1 MLEKE
6 TLTAVLQFTGCTELP
21 AALKEGDIYVRAIAK
36 VKKANNHETMC
47 VIVND
52 GTGKPIIKKD
62 FGSISMIKEIVE
74 IYPLSVL
81 ESDSI
86 PDFRKKKD
94 IVSFLVR
101 LGETESHVE
110 RLASSKE
117 DEDKAALKALVYKH
131 CIKLQIARENAK
143 STAQAKPVTPVVDT
157 EASDT
162 PTDTNVSGNTNQED
176 DKQVDNEIKV
186 DETPNQKDN
195 GTDENNTNPEETAG
209 EDKATDSD
217 F

>member
-94 IVSFLVR
+94 IVNFLVS
-101 LGETESHVE
+101 LGEAESHVE
-110 RLASSKE
+110 KLASSKE

-143 STAQAKPVTPVVDT
+143 SAAQAKTVAPVVESET
-157 EASDT
+157 YET
-162 PTDTNVSGNTNQED
+162 PTETKV
-176 DKQVDNEIKV
+176 NEK
-186 DETPNQKDN
+186 PNQKNN
-195 GTDENNTNPEETAG
+195 GTDENNTTPEETVG
-209 EDKATDSD
+209 ENQATGSD

>member
-21 AALKEGDIYVRAIAK
+21 SALKEGDIYVRAIAK

-52 GTGKPIIKKD
+52 GEGNPIIKKD

-101 LGETESHVE
+101 LGETESNVE
-110 RLASSKE
+110 QLAASKA
-117 DEDKAALKALVYKH
+117 DEDKAALKALIYKH
-131 CIKLQIARENAK
+131 CIKLQIERENAK
-143 STAQAKPVTPVVDT
+143 SAVPAKAVAPVVEPETPETLT
-157 EASDT
+157 ET
-162 PTDTNVSGNTNQED
+162 KTDEN
-176 DKQVDNEIKV
+176 
-186 DETPNQKDN
+186 PNQKDN
-195 GTDENNTNPEETAG
+195 GTDENNTNPEETVG
-209 EDKATDSD
+209 ENQATGSD

>member
-62 FGSISMIKEIVE
+62 FGSISMIKEVVE

-110 RLASSKE
+110 KLASSKE

-143 STAQAKPVTPVVDT
+143 STAQEKPVNPVVYTDGSEKPT
-157 EASDT
+157 ET
-162 PTDTNVSGNTNQED
+162 KVYETN
-176 DKQVDNEIKV
+176 
-186 DETPNQKDN
+186 NQKDN
-195 GTDENNTNPEETAG
+195 GTDENNTTSEETVG
-209 EDKATDSD
+209 ENQATGSD

>member
-6 TLTAVLQFTGCTELP
+6 TITAVLQFTGCTELP

-52 GTGKPIIKKD
+52 GTGNPIIKKD

-86 PDFRKKKD
+86 PYFRKKKD
-94 IVSFLVR
+94 IVNFLVR
-101 LGETESHVE
+101 LGETESYVE
-110 RLASSKE
+110 KLASSKE
-117 DEDKAALKALVYKH
+117 EEDKAALKALVYKH
-131 CIKLQIARENAK
+131 CIKLQIQRENAK
-143 STAQAKPVTPVVDT
+143 SSAQEQPVTHVFDT
-157 EASDT
+157 DDSEN
-162 PTDTNVSGNTNQED
+162 PT
-176 DKQVDNEIKV
+176 EIKV
-186 DETPNQKDN
+186 DETTNQKDN

>member
-1 MLEKE
+1 MLERE

-110 RLASSKE
+110 ELASSKA

-131 CIKLQIARENAK
+131 CIKLQIERENAK
-143 STAQAKPVTPVVDT
+143 SAAPAKAVAPVVEPEPSET
-157 EASDT
+157 T
-162 PTDTNVSGNTNQED
+162 T
-176 DKQVDNEIKV
+176 EIKV
-186 DETPNQKDN
+186 DENLNPKNN
-195 GTDENNTNPEETAG
+195 GTDENHTNPEETAG
-209 EDKATDSD
+209 ENQATDSD

>member
-110 RLASSKE
+110 KLASSKE

-157 EASDT
+157 
-162 PTDTNVSGNTNQED
+162 D
-176 DKQVDNEIKV
+176 DSENHTETKAY
-186 DETPNQKDN
+186 ETPNQKDN
-195 GTDENNTNPEETAG
+195 GTDENNTTSEETVG
-209 EDKATDSD
+209 ENQATGSD

>member
-6 TLTAVLQFTGCTELP
+6 TITSVLQFTGCTELP

-86 PDFRKKKD
+86 PYFRKKKD
-94 IVSFLVR
+94 VVNFLVN

-110 RLASSKE
+110 RLASSKA
-117 DEDKAALKALVYKH
+117 DEDKAALKALIYKH
-131 CIKLQIARENAK
+131 CIKLQIERENAK
-143 STAQAKPVTPVVDT
+143 SFEPANPVSPVVEPETAETLT
-157 EASDT
+157 ET
-162 PTDTNVSGNTNQED
+162 KTDENPNQE
-176 DKQVDNEIKV
+176 
-186 DETPNQKDN
+186 DN

-209 EDKATDSD
+209 ENQATGSD

>member
-6 TLTAVLQFTGCTELP
+6 TLKAVLQFTGCTELP

-52 GTGKPIIKKD
+52 GEGNPIIKKD
-62 FGSISMIKEIVE
+62 FGSISMIKEIDE

-101 LGETESHVE
+101 LGETESNVE
-110 RLASSKE
+110 QLAASKA
-117 DEDKAALKALVYKH
+117 DEDKAALKALIYKH
-131 CIKLQIARENAK
+131 CIKLQIERENAK
-143 STAQAKPVTPVVDT
+143 SAVSAKAVAPVVEPETPETLT
-157 EASDT
+157 ET
-162 PTDTNVSGNTNQED
+162 KTDENPNQE
-176 DKQVDNEIKV
+176 N
-186 DETPNQKDN
+186 N
-195 GTDENNTNPEETAG
+195 GTDENNTNPKETAG
-209 EDKATDSD
+209 ENQATGSD

>member
-21 AALKEGDIYVRAIAK
+21 SALKEGDIYVRAIAK

-52 GTGKPIIKKD
+52 GEGNPIIKKD

-101 LGETESHVE
+101 LGETESNVE
-110 RLASSKE
+110 QLAASKA
-117 DEDKAALKALVYKH
+117 DEDKAALKALIYKH
-131 CIKLQIARENAK
+131 CIKLQIERENAK
-143 STAQAKPVTPVVDT
+143 SAAQAKTVAPVVEPETSETTT
-157 EASDT
+157 E
-162 PTDTNVSGNTNQED
+162 TNVYE
-176 DKQVDNEIKV
+176 K
-186 DETPNQKDN
+186 PNQKDN
-195 GTDENNTNPEETAG
+195 GTDENNTTPEETVG
-209 EDKATDSD
+209 EDQATGSD

>member
-1 MLEKE
+1 MIEKE
-6 TLTAVLQFTGCTELP
+6 TITAVLQFTGCTELP

-52 GTGKPIIKKD
+52 GTGNPIIKKD

-110 RLASSKE
+110 KLASSKA

-131 CIKLQIARENAK
+131 CIKLQIERENAK
-143 STAQAKPVTPVVDT
+143 SAAPAEAVAPVV
-157 EASDT
+157 ESEPSET
-162 PTDTNVSGNTNQED
+162 PTET
-176 DKQVDNEIKV
+176 KV
-186 DETPNQKDN
+186 DENPNPKNN
-195 GTDENNTNPEETAG
+195 GTDENYTTPEETTG
-209 EDKATDSD
+209 EDQATNSD

>member
-6 TLTAVLQFTGCTELP
+6 TLTSVLQFTGCTELP

-110 RLASSKE
+110 KLASSKE
-117 DEDKAALKALVYKH
+117 EEDKAALKALVYKH
-131 CIKLQIARENAK
+131 CIKLQVARENAK
-143 STAQAKPVTPVVDT
+143 STAQANPVTPVVDT
-157 EASDT
+157 EDYENPAE
-162 PTDTNVSGNTNQED
+162 TN
-176 DKQVDNEIKV
+176 V
-186 DETPNQKDN
+186 DETPNQKSN
-195 GTDENNTNPEETAG
+195 GTNENNTNPEETAG

>member
-21 AALKEGDIYVRAIAK
+21 EALKEGDIYVRAIAK

-52 GTGKPIIKKD
+52 GTGNPIIKKD

-86 PDFRKKKD
+86 PYFRKKKD
-94 IVSFLVR
+94 IVNFLVN
-101 LGETESHVE
+101 LGENESDVE

-157 EASDT
+157 DASEKT
-162 PTDTNVSGNTNQED
+162 TETND
-176 DKQVDNEIKV
+176 

>member
-52 GTGKPIIKKD
+52 GEGNPIIKKD

-110 RLASSKE
+110 KLASSKA

-131 CIKLQIARENAK
+131 CIKLQIERENAK
-143 STAQAKPVTPVVDT
+143 SAAPAKTVAPVVEQESYENTT
-157 EASDT
+157 EK
-162 PTDTNVSGNTNQED
+162 N
-176 DKQVDNEIKV
+176 V
-186 DETPNQKDN
+186 DENPNPEDN
-195 GTDENNTNPEETAG
+195 GTDENYTNPEETTG
-209 EDKATDSD
+209 EDQATNSD

>member
-86 PDFRKKKD
+86 PYFRKKKD
-94 IVSFLVR
+94 IVNFLVN
-101 LGETESHVE
+101 LGETESDVE

-117 DEDKAALKALVYKH
+117 EEDKAALKALVYKH
-131 CIKLQIARENAK
+131 CIKLQIERENAK
-143 STAQAKPVTPVVDT
+143 SAAPAKAVAPAVEPEPSETT
-157 EASDT
+157 T
-162 PTDTNVSGNTNQED
+162 
-176 DKQVDNEIKV
+176 EIKV
-186 DETPNQKDN
+186 DENLNPKNN
-195 GTDENNTNPEETAG
+195 GTDENNTTPEETVG
-209 EDKATDSD
+209 ENQATGSD

>member
-21 AALKEGDIYVRAIAK
+21 AAIKEGDIYVRAIAK

-52 GTGKPIIKKD
+52 GTGNPIIKKD

-110 RLASSKE
+110 NLASSKA
-117 DEDKAALKALVYKH
+117 DEDKAALKALIYKH
-131 CIKLQIARENAK
+131 CIKLQIERENAQ
-143 STAQAKPVTPVVDT
+143 SAAQAKTVAPVVESET
-157 EASDT
+157 YET
-162 PTDTNVSGNTNQED
+162 PAET
-176 DKQVDNEIKV
+176 KV
-186 DETPNQKDN
+186 DEKPNQKDN
-195 GTDENNTNPEETAG
+195 GTDENNTTPEETTG
-209 EDKATDSD
+209 ENQATNSD

>member
-1 MLEKE
+1 MLERE

-52 GTGKPIIKKD
+52 GEGNPIIKKD
-62 FGSISMIKEIVE
+62 FGSISMIKDIVE

-110 RLASSKE
+110 NLASSKA
-117 DEDKAALKALVYKH
+117 DEDKAALKALIYKH
-131 CIKLQIARENAK
+131 CIKLQIERENAK
-143 STAQAKPVTPVVDT
+143 SAAQAKTVAPVVEPETSETTT
-157 EASDT
+157 E
-162 PTDTNVSGNTNQED
+162 TNVYE
-176 DKQVDNEIKV
+176 K
-186 DETPNQKDN
+186 PNQKHN
-195 GTDENNTNPEETAG
+195 GTDENNTTPEETVG
-209 EDKATDSD
+209 ENQATGSD

>member
-52 GTGKPIIKKD
+52 GTGNPIIKKD

-86 PDFRKKKD
+86 PYFRKKKD
-94 IVSFLVR
+94 IVNFLVN
-101 LGETESHVE
+101 LGENESDVE

-117 DEDKAALKALVYKH
+117 EEDKAALKALVYKH

-143 STAQAKPVTPVVDT
+143 ATVQAKPVTPVVDT
-157 EASDT
+157 EDSEK
-162 PTDTNVSGNTNQED
+162 PTETND
-176 DKQVDNEIKV
+176 

-209 EDKATDSD
+209 ENQATGSD

>member
-52 GTGKPIIKKD
+52 GTGNPIIKKD

-110 RLASSKE
+110 KLASSKA

-131 CIKLQIARENAK
+131 CIKLQIERENAK
-143 STAQAKPVTPVVDT
+143 SAAPAKTVAPVAEQETYENTT
-157 EASDT
+157 EK
-162 PTDTNVSGNTNQED
+162 N
-176 DKQVDNEIKV
+176 V
-186 DETPNQKDN
+186 DENPNPEDN
-195 GTDENNTNPEETAG
+195 GTDENHTTPEETAG
-209 EDKATDSD
+209 EDQATNSD

>member
-1 MLEKE
+1 MIEKE

-110 RLASSKE
+110 KLASSKA

-131 CIKLQIARENAK
+131 CIKLQIERENAK
-143 STAQAKPVTPVVDT
+143 SATPAKAVAPVVEQET
-157 EASDT
+157 YE
-162 PTDTNVSGNTNQED
+162 NTTKKN
-176 DKQVDNEIKV
+176 V
-186 DETPNQKDN
+186 DENPNPEDN
-195 GTDENNTNPEETAG
+195 GTDENHTTPEETAG
-209 EDKATDSD
+209 EDQATNSD

>member
-21 AALKEGDIYVRAIAK
+21 SALKEGDIYVRAIAK

-52 GTGKPIIKKD
+52 GTGNPIIKKD

-86 PDFRKKKD
+86 PYFRKKKD
-94 IVSFLVR
+94 IVNFLVR
-101 LGETESHVE
+101 LGETESCVE
-110 RLASSKE
+110 KLASSKE
-117 DEDKAALKALVYKH
+117 EEDKAALKSLVYKH
-131 CIKLQIARENAK
+131 CIKLQIQRENAK
-143 STAQAKPVTPVVDT
+143 SNAQEKPVTNVVDT
-157 EASDT
+157 EDYEKHT
-162 PTDTNVSGNTNQED
+162 ETN
-176 DKQVDNEIKV
+176 V

>member
-1 MLEKE
+1 MIEKE

-110 RLASSKE
+110 KLASSKA

-131 CIKLQIARENAK
+131 CIKLQIERENAK
-143 STAQAKPVTPVVDT
+143 SAAPAKAVSPVVEPEPSET
-157 EASDT
+157 T
-162 PTDTNVSGNTNQED
+162 T
-176 DKQVDNEIKV
+176 EIKV
-186 DETPNQKDN
+186 DENPNPKNN
-195 GTDENNTNPEETAG
+195 GTDENNTNPEETTG
-209 EDKATDSD
+209 EDQATNSD

>member
-52 GTGKPIIKKD
+52 GTGNPIIKKD

-86 PDFRKKKD
+86 PYFRKKKD
-94 IVSFLVR
+94 IVNFLVN
-101 LGETESHVE
+101 LGENESDVE

-117 DEDKAALKALVYKH
+117 DEDKAAIKALVYKH

-143 STAQAKPVTPVVDT
+143 SAAQAKTVAPVVESETYETTT
-157 EASDT
+157 E
-162 PTDTNVSGNTNQED
+162 TNV
-176 DKQVDNEIKV
+176 NEK
-186 DETPNQKDN
+186 PNQKDN
-195 GTDENNTNPEETAG
+195 GTDENNTTPEETVG
-209 EDKATDSD
+209 ENQATGSD

>member
-21 AALKEGDIYVRAIAK
+21 VALKEGDIYVRAIAK

-110 RLASSKE
+110 KLASSKA

-131 CIKLQIARENAK
+131 CIKLQIERENAK
-143 STAQAKPVTPVVDT
+143 SAAPAKAIAPVVDT
-157 EASDT
+157 EDSDK
-162 PTDTNVSGNTNQED
+162 PTETN
-176 DKQVDNEIKV
+176 V
-186 DETPNQKDN
+186 DETHNQKDN

-209 EDKATDSD
+209 EDQATGSD

>member
-6 TLTAVLQFTGCTELP
+6 TITAVLQFTGCTELP

-52 GTGKPIIKKD
+52 GTGNPIIKKD

-110 RLASSKE
+110 KLASSKE

-131 CIKLQIARENAK
+131 CIKLQIQRENAK
-143 STAQAKPVTPVVDT
+143 SIAQENPVTNVVDT
-157 EASDT
+157 EYSEK
-162 PTDTNVSGNTNQED
+162 PTET
-176 DKQVDNEIKV
+176 KV
-186 DETPNQKDN
+186 DETPNKKDN

>member
-1 MLEKE
+1 MSNNMLEKE
-6 TLTAVLQFTGCTELP
+6 TITAVLQFTGCTELP

-52 GTGKPIIKKD
+52 GEGNPIIKKD

-110 RLASSKE
+110 KLASSKE
-117 DEDKAALKALVYKH
+117 EEDKAALKALVYKH
-131 CIKLQIARENAK
+131 CIKLQIERENAK
-143 STAQAKPVTPVVDT
+143 SFAPAKPVSPVVESENPETLT
-157 EASDT
+157 ET
-162 PTDTNVSGNTNQED
+162 KTDEKPNQE
-176 DKQVDNEIKV
+176 
-186 DETPNQKDN
+186 DN

-209 EDKATDSD
+209 ENQATGSD

>member
-1 MLEKE
+1 MLERE

-110 RLASSKE
+110 NLASSKA
-117 DEDKAALKALVYKH
+117 DEDKSALKALIYKH
-131 CIKLQIARENAK
+131 CIKLQIERENAK
-143 STAQAKPVTPVVDT
+143 SAVPAKAIAPVVEPETYENTT
-157 EASDT
+157 E
-162 PTDTNVSGNTNQED
+162 TNVDESPNTE
-176 DKQVDNEIKV
+176 
-186 DETPNQKDN
+186 DN
-195 GTDENNTNPEETAG
+195 GTDENNTTPEETTG
-209 EDKATDSD
+209 EDQATNSD

>member
-21 AALKEGDIYVRAIAK
+21 SALKEGDIYVRAIAK

-52 GTGKPIIKKD
+52 GEGNPIIKKD

-101 LGETESHVE
+101 LGETESNVE
-110 RLASSKE
+110 QLAASKA
-117 DEDKAALKALVYKH
+117 DEDKAALKALIYKH
-131 CIKLQIARENAK
+131 CIKLQIERENAK
-143 STAQAKPVTPVVDT
+143 SAAQAKTVAPVVEPETSETTT
-157 EASDT
+157 E
-162 PTDTNVSGNTNQED
+162 TNVYE
-176 DKQVDNEIKV
+176 K
-186 DETPNQKDN
+186 PNQKDN
-195 GTDENNTNPEETAG
+195 GTDENNTTPEETTG
-209 EDKATDSD
+209 ENQATGSD

>member
-110 RLASSKE
+110 KLASSKE

-143 STAQAKPVTPVVDT
+143 SFAPAKPVSPVVEPETPETLT
-157 EASDT
+157 ET
-162 PTDTNVSGNTNQED
+162 KTDENPNQE
-176 DKQVDNEIKV
+176 
-186 DETPNQKDN
+186 DN
-195 GTDENNTNPEETAG
+195 GTDENNTNPEETTG
-209 EDKATDSD
+209 ENQATGSD

>member
-21 AALKEGDIYVRAIAK
+21 SALKEGDIYVRAIAK

-52 GTGKPIIKKD
+52 GEGNPIIKKD

-94 IVSFLVR
+94 IVRFLVN

-117 DEDKAALKALVYKH
+117 EEDKAALKALIYKH
-131 CIKLQIARENAK
+131 CIKLQIERENAK
-143 STAQAKPVTPVVDT
+143 SAAQAKTVAPVVESET
-157 EASDT
+157 YET
-162 PTDTNVSGNTNQED
+162 PAETKV
-176 DKQVDNEIKV
+176 NEK
-186 DETPNQKDN
+186 PNQKDN
-195 GTDENNTNPEETAG
+195 GTDENNTTPEETVG
-209 EDKATDSD
+209 ENQATGSD

>member
-1 MLEKE
+1 MIEKE
-6 TLTAVLQFTGCTELP
+6 TITAVLQFTGCTELP

-52 GTGKPIIKKD
+52 GTGNPIIKKD

-110 RLASSKE
+110 KLASSKE

-143 STAQAKPVTPVVDT
+143 STSQSKPVTPVLDT
-157 EASDT
+157 EDSEN
-162 PTDTNVSGNTNQED
+162 PTET
-176 DKQVDNEIKV
+176 KV

-209 EDKATDSD
+209 EDKTTDSD

>member
-110 RLASSKE
+110 KLASSKA

-131 CIKLQIARENAK
+131 CIKLQIERENAK
-143 STAQAKPVTPVVDT
+143 SAAPSKAIAHVVEPETYEKTT
-157 EASDT
+157 E
-162 PTDTNVSGNTNQED
+162 TNV
-176 DKQVDNEIKV
+176 
-186 DETPNQKDN
+186 DENHNPEDN
-195 GTDENNTNPEETAG
+195 GTDENHTTPEETTG
-209 EDKATDSD
+209 EDQATNSD

>member
-110 RLASSKE
+110 KLASSKA

-131 CIKLQIARENAK
+131 CIKLQIERDNAK
-143 STAQAKPVTPVVDT
+143 SAAPAKAVAPVAEPEPSETT
-157 EASDT
+157 T
-162 PTDTNVSGNTNQED
+162 
-176 DKQVDNEIKV
+176 EIKV
-186 DETPNQKDN
+186 DENLNPQNN
-195 GTDENNTNPEETAG
+195 GTDENHTNPEETAG
-209 EDKATDSD
+209 ENQATDSD

>member
-110 RLASSKE
+110 KLASSKA

-131 CIKLQIARENAK
+131 CIKLQIERENAK
-143 STAQAKPVTPVVDT
+143 SAAPAKTVAPVVEQESYENTT
-157 EASDT
+157 EK
-162 PTDTNVSGNTNQED
+162 NVDGN
-176 DKQVDNEIKV
+176 
-186 DETPNQKDN
+186 PNPEDN
-195 GTDENNTNPEETAG
+195 GTDENYTTPEETTG
-209 EDKATDSD
+209 EDQATDSD

>member
-52 GTGKPIIKKD
+52 GTGNPIIKKD

-110 RLASSKE
+110 KLASSKA

-131 CIKLQIARENAK
+131 CIKLQIERENAK
-143 STAQAKPVTPVVDT
+143 SAAPAEAVAPVV
-157 EASDT
+157 ESEPSET
-162 PTDTNVSGNTNQED
+162 PTET
-176 DKQVDNEIKV
+176 KV
-186 DETPNQKDN
+186 DENPNPKNN
-195 GTDENNTNPEETAG
+195 GTDENYTTPEETTG
-209 EDKATDSD
+209 EDQATDSD

>member
-1 MLEKE
+1 MLERE

-52 GTGKPIIKKD
+52 GTGNPIIKKD

-143 STAQAKPVTPVVDT
+143 STAQSKPVTHVVDT
-157 EASDT
+157 EDSEK
-162 PTDTNVSGNTNQED
+162 PTESNVYEN
-176 DKQVDNEIKV
+176 
-186 DETPNQKDN
+186 PNPEDN

>member
-101 LGETESHVE
+101 LGETESNVE
-110 RLASSKE
+110 QLAASKA

-131 CIKLQIARENAK
+131 CINLQIERENAK
-143 STAQAKPVTPVVDT
+143 SAAPAEAVAPVV
-157 EASDT
+157 ESEPSET
-162 PTDTNVSGNTNQED
+162 PTET
-176 DKQVDNEIKV
+176 KV
-186 DETPNQKDN
+186 DENPNPKNN
-195 GTDENNTNPEETAG
+195 GTDENYTTPEETTG
-209 EDKATDSD
+209 EDQATNSD

>member
-6 TLTAVLQFTGCTELP
+6 TLTDVLQFTGCTELP
-21 AALKEGDIYVRAIAK
+21 AAIKEGDIYVRAIAK

-52 GTGKPIIKKD
+52 GTGNPIIKKD
-62 FGSISMIKEIVE
+62 FGSISMIKEIVD

-110 RLASSKE
+110 KLASSKA

-131 CIKLQIARENAK
+131 CIKLQMKRENLTSVAPAACNDSDEETENSGTEENAEVNK
-143 STAQAKPVTPVVDT
+143 SK
-157 EASDT
+157 E
-162 PTDTNVSGNTNQED
+162 TN
-176 DKQVDNEIKV
+176 
-186 DETPNQKDN
+186 N

>member
-110 RLASSKE
+110 KLASSKA

-131 CIKLQIARENAK
+131 CIKLQIERENAK
-143 STAQAKPVTPVVDT
+143 SAAPAKTVAPVV
-157 EASDT
+157 ESEPSET
-162 PTDTNVSGNTNQED
+162 PTET
-176 DKQVDNEIKV
+176 KV
-186 DETPNQKDN
+186 DENPNPKNN
-195 GTDENNTNPEETAG
+195 GTDENNTTPEETTG
-209 EDKATDSD
+209 EDQATNSD

>member
-21 AALKEGDIYVRAIAK
+21 AALKESDIYVRAIAK

-52 GTGKPIIKKD
+52 GEGNPIIKKD
-62 FGSISMIKEIVE
+62 FGSISMIKEILE

-86 PDFRKKKD
+86 PDFRSKKN

-110 RLASSKE
+110 KLASSKA

-143 STAQAKPVTPVVDT
+143 SAAPAKAVAPVEDT
-157 EASDT
+157 EDSE
-162 PTDTNVSGNTNQED
+162 NTTET
-176 DKQVDNEIKV
+176 KV
-186 DETPNQKDN
+186 DETTNQKDN

>member
-94 IVSFLVR
+94 IVNFLVR

-110 RLASSKE
+110 KLASSKE
-117 DEDKAALKALVYKH
+117 DEDKSALKALVYKH
-131 CIKLQIARENAK
+131 CIKLQVARENAK
-143 STAQAKPVTPVVDT
+143 STAQAKPVTPVEDT
-157 EASDT
+157 EDSEK
-162 PTDTNVSGNTNQED
+162 PTETKV
-176 DKQVDNEIKV
+176 NE
-186 DETPNQKDN
+186 TTNQKDN

-209 EDKATDSD
+209 ENQATGSD